1 MAQLPLRGNVRVT
14 SAYGRRT
21 DPITGAAG
29 TWHGGLDLVASDRAV
44 MAAVGGTV
52 AVSQIVT
59 DRTNP
64 TWQWGNYV
72 AVLGDDGCV
81 IYYCH
86 LAERHVTVGQRVAA
100 GDVIGIMGTTGYS
113 TGVHLHFE
121 VRDKANTQQ
130 NAADYLGI
138 ANAVGAVEP
147 VAATAADTAW
157 SDEAVAWAVENEIIY
172 GDGNGNLMLDEP
184 CTRRQMVV
192 FLHRLYQRLGGR

>member
-1 MAQLPLRGNVRVT
+1 MAQMPLEGDVRIT
-14 SAYGRRT
+14 SAYGNRT
-21 DPITGAAG
+21 NPITGQPNE
-29 TWHGGLDLVASDRAV
+29 WHGGLDLVSADRTV
-44 MAAVGGTV
+44 RAAVGGRV

-59 DRTNP
+59 DRANA

-72 AVLGDDGCV
+72 AILGDDGNV

-86 LAERHVTVGQRVAA
+86 LAERRVEANQRVEA

-113 TGVHLHFE
+113 TGIHLHFE
-121 VRDKANTQQ
+121 VRDQANRQID
-130 NAADYLGI
+130 AAAYLGI
-138 ANAVGAVEP
+138 ENKIGDVKAIAS
-147 VAATAADTAW
+147 DTAW
-157 SDEAVAWAVENEIIY
+157 SDEAVAWAVENEILY